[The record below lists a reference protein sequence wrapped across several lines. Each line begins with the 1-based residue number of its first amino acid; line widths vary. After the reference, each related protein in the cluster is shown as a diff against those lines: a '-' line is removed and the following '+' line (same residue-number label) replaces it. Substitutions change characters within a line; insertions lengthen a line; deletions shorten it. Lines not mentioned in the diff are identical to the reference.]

1 MLEQSSIKSTEKKS
15 TEKSAES
22 LRAALGCLD
31 LSLESELALFRRQSQ
46 APKALVGSPD
56 IDEQV
61 ALSIG
66 IQEAV
71 EPRAEEELAPHLEE
85 PIDQQTEFE
94 GITPDLMQEASDA
107 RNLVYLSGPSQEDPE
122 TLPEPYGADI
132 TAEPQSFE
140 RFLDPSIEDYL
151 ESSEALLKHLE
162 DSASSTTERQVKPL
176 TRRSWVSGLKA
187 IAITLGLLGLLSLVV
202 FLIVA
207 WLTPKSR
214 QPEPTPQLSPQPTQ
228 VPSTSSQSSQIDSS
242 GIAVA
247 TTPKA
252 LPSDV
257 ATVSPPTQSPARL
270 TSPSPSPSASVNKAA
285 FYAVVANYNNPESL
299 KMAQKLVPDAYLNEV
314 GGQQRIQLAW
324 LDNLQKAETLV
335 KDLKNKGFV
344 ASIVAQN

>member
-1 MLEQSSIKSTEKKS
+1 MSEQSSIKSTEKS
-15 TEKSAES
+15 TES
-22 LRAALGCLD
+22 LRAVLGCLD
-31 LSLESELALFRRQSQ
+31 LSLELELALFRRQSQ
-46 APKALVGSPD
+46 APKALVGSLD
-56 IDEQV
+56 VDEQV

-71 EPRAEEELAPHLEE
+71 EPRVEEELAPYLEE
-85 PIDQQTEFE
+85 PIDKQTEFE

-132 TAEPQSFE
+132 TAEPKSFE

-162 DSASSTTERQVKPL
+162 ESASSTTERQVNPL

-187 IAITLGLLGLLSLVV
+187 IAIILGLLGLLGLVA

-207 WLTPKSR
+207 WLTPKPR
-214 QPEPTPQLSPQPTQ
+214 QPESTPQLSPQPTQ
-228 VPSTSSQSSQIDSS
+228 VPSTSSQSSRIDSL

-247 TTPKA
+247 TTPRA
-252 LPSDV
+252 FSSA
-257 ATVSPPTQSPARL
+257 ATVSPPIQQPAAL
-270 TSPSPSPSASVNKAA
+270 ASPSPSLSVPVGKAA
-285 FYAVVANYNNPESL
+285 FYAVVANYNNSESL
-299 KMAQKLVPDAYLNEV
+299 KMAQKLAPDAYLNEV

-324 LDNLQKAETLV
+324 LDDLQQAQTLV
-335 KDLKNKGFV
+335 KDLKNKGFA

>member
-1 MLEQSSIKSTEKKS
+1 MSEQSSIKSTEKS
-15 TEKSAES
+15 TES

-31 LSLESELALFRRQSQ
+31 LSLEAELALFRRQSQ
-46 APKALVGSPD
+46 APKALVGSLD
-56 IDEQV
+56 VDEQV
-61 ALSIG
+61 ALSMG

-71 EPRAEEELAPHLEE
+71 EPREEEEFAPYLEE
-85 PIDQQTEFE
+85 PIDKQTESE
-94 GITPDLMQEASDA
+94 SVIPDLIQEASDA

-132 TAEPQSFE
+132 TAEPKSFE

-187 IAITLGLLGLLSLVV
+187 IAIILGLLGLLSLVA

-207 WLTPKSR
+207 WLTPKPR
-214 QPEPTPQLSPQPTQ
+214 QLEPAPQLSPQPTQ
-228 VPSTSSQSSQIDSS
+228 VPSTSSQIDSS

-247 TTPKA
+247 TTPRA

-257 ATVSPPTQSPARL
+257 ATFSPPTQLPAGL
-270 TSPSPSPSASVNKAA
+270 TRPSPSPSASVGKAD
-285 FYAVVANYNNPESL
+285 FYIVVANYNNPESL

-324 LDNLQKAETLV
+324 LDNLQKAETFV
-335 KDLKNKGFV
+335 KDLKNKGFA
-344 ASIVAQN
+344 ASIMTQN

>member
-1 MLEQSSIKSTEKKS
+1 MSEQSSIKSTEKS
-15 TEKSAES
+15 TES

-46 APKALVGSPD
+46 APKALVGSLD
-56 IDEQV
+56 VDEQV

-71 EPRAEEELAPHLEE
+71 EPRVEEELAPYFEE
-85 PIDQQTEFE
+85 PIDKQTEFE
-94 GITPDLMQEASDA
+94 GITPNLMQEASDA
-107 RNLVYLSGPSQEDPE
+107 RNLVYLSGPAQEDPE
-122 TLPEPYGADI
+122 TLPEPYDADI
-132 TAEPQSFE
+132 TAEPKSFE

-162 DSASSTTERQVKPL
+162 DSASSTERQVKPL
-176 TRRSWVSGLKA
+176 TRRSVVSGLKA

-207 WLTPKSR
+207 WLTPKPR

-247 TTPKA
+247 TTSRA
-252 LPSDV
+252 LPSDI
-257 ATVSPPTQSPARL
+257 ATVSPPTSPNGLA
-270 TSPSPSPSASVNKAA
+270 SPSPSPSASVGKAD

-314 GGQQRIQLAW
+314 GGQQRIQLA
-324 LDNLQKAETLV
+324 
-335 KDLKNKGFV
+335 
-344 ASIVAQN
+344 

>member
-1 MLEQSSIKSTEKKS
+1 MLEQSSIKSTEKS
-15 TEKSAES
+15 TAS

-46 APKALVGSPD
+46 APKALVGSLD
-56 IDEQV
+56 VDERV

-71 EPRAEEELAPHLEE
+71 EPRVEEELAPYLEE
-85 PIDQQTEFE
+85 PIDKQTEFE
-94 GITPDLMQEASDA
+94 AITPDLMQEASDA

-132 TAEPQSFE
+132 TAAPKAFE

-162 DSASSTTERQVKPL
+162 DSASSDRQVKPL
-176 TRRSWVSGLKA
+176 TRSSGVSALKA
-187 IAITLGLLGLLSLVV
+187 IAITLGLLGLLSLVA

-207 WLTPKSR
+207 WLTPKPR
-214 QPEPTPQLSPQPTQ
+214 PVEPTPQLSPQPTQ
-228 VPSTSSQSSQIDSS
+228 VPSTSSRIDSS

-247 TTPKA
+247 TTPRA
-252 LPSDV
+252 FPSA
-257 ATVSPPTQSPARL
+257 ATVSPPIQQPAAL
-270 TSPSPSPSASVNKAA
+270 ASPSPSPSVPVGKAA
-285 FYAVVANYNNPESL
+285 FYAVVAKYNNSESL
-299 KMAQKLVPDAYLNEV
+299 KMAQKLAPDAYLNEV

-324 LDNLQKAETLV
+324 LDDLQQAQTLV
-335 KDLKNKGFV
+335 KDLKNKGFA

>member
-1 MLEQSSIKSTEKKS
+1 MSEQSSIKSTEKL
-15 TEKSAES
+15 TES

-46 APKALVGSPD
+46 APKALAGSTD
-56 IDEQV
+56 DERI
-61 ALSIG
+61 ALSIDS
-66 IQEAV
+66 QSTVTPNV
-71 EPRAEEELAPHLEE
+71 EEGLSPHFKDPIEEQA
-85 PIDQQTEFE
+85 EFE
-94 GITPDLMQEASDA
+94 GVTADLMREVSDA
-107 RNLVYLSGPSQEDPE
+107 KGLVYLSGPSQEDPE

-132 TAEPQSFE
+132 TAEPKSFE

-187 IAITLGLLGLLSLVV
+187 IAIILGLLGLLSLVA

-207 WLTPKSR
+207 WLTPKPR
-214 QPEPTPQLSPQPTQ
+214 QLEPAPQLSPQPTQ
-228 VPSTSSQSSQIDSS
+228 VPSTSSQIDSS

-247 TTPKA
+247 TTPRA
-252 LPSDV
+252 LPSDI
-257 ATVSPPTQSPARL
+257 ATVSSPTQSPAGL
-270 TSPSPSPSASVNKAA
+270 TSSSPSLSTSVDKAA

-314 GGQQRIQLAW
+314 GGQQHIQLAW
-324 LDNLQKAETLV
+324 LDDLQKAETLV

-344 ASIVAQN
+344 TSIVAQN

>member
-1 MLEQSSIKSTEKKS
+1 MSEQSSIKSTEKS
-15 TEKSAES
+15 TES
-22 LRAALGCLD
+22 LWAVLGCLD

-46 APKALVGSPD
+46 APKALVGSLD
-56 IDEQV
+56 VDEQV

-71 EPRAEEELAPHLEE
+71 EPRVEEELAPYLEE
-85 PIDQQTEFE
+85 PIDKQTEFE
-94 GITPDLMQEASDA
+94 GIAPDLMQEASDA
-107 RNLVYLSGPSQEDPE
+107 RNLVYLSGPGPSQEDPE

-132 TAEPQSFE
+132 TAEPKSFE

-176 TRRSWVSGLKA
+176 TRRSWGSGLKA
-187 IAITLGLLGLLSLVV
+187 IAITLGLLGLFSLVV

-207 WLTPKSR
+207 WLTPKPR
-214 QPEPTPQLSPQPTQ
+214 QSEPTPQLSPQPTQ

-257 ATVSPPTQSPARL
+257 ATVSPPTQSPTGL
-270 TSPSPSPSASVNKAA
+270 TSPSPSPATSVGKAD

-299 KMAQKLVPDAYLNEV
+299 KMAQKLVPDAYLNDV

-335 KDLKNKGFV
+335 KDLKNKGFA